1 MLNGCRFSALQEPAR
16 KRREALEESL
26 RFHKFVFELDAE
38 QQWIKEHL
46 PLAASDKLG
55 QNLHQAQSLHKKHRK
70 LEAEITGHQ
79 PMIDRTLASGQSL
92 IEQAHPE
99 TKQVQSQNCQHS
111 ILRRR
116 CSYCFICSVHLKS
129 LSLS

>member
-1 MLNGCRFSALQEPAR
+1 MTGLNWHGRLLHCTDVETLESFALFRYRFSALREPAL

-26 RFHKFVFELDAE
+26 RFHKFVFELDTE

-79 PMIDRTLASGQSL
+79 PMIDRTLASGQAL

-99 TKQVQSQNCQHS
+99 TKQVQ
-111 ILRRR
+111 
-116 CSYCFICSVHLKS
+116 
-129 LSLS
+129 